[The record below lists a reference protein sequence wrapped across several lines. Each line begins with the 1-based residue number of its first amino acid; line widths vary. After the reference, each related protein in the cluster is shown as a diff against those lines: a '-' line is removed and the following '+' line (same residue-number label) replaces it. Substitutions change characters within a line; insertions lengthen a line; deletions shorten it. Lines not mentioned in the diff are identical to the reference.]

1 MPKQFT
7 DTTTPTR
14 RVVDVFTRVLH
25 ALMAIS
31 FGLAYASAEVD
42 ALRLV
47 HVTLGYTFGAAFLL
61 RVVWGGVGPR
71 RVSLRALGG
80 RLSGLGQTLELLRR
94 LELAQ
99 LLQRVLPLSM
109 VALLLC
115 APLVVGSGYVT
126 YFHGLGAWGEDILT
140 CPDFSDQCFLGR
152 WLPIREEPMRKSR
165 FTEEQMVTVL
175 READRTT
182 VAETAK
188 KHKVSEATIYAWR
201 KHFGQMDAADVKR
214 LKALELENSR
224 LKKLLAEAALDIEV
238 LKEINSKKW

>member
-1 MPKQFT
+1 MSKHFT

-115 APLVVGSGYVT
+115 APIVVGSGYVT
-126 YFHGLGAWGEDILT
+126 YFHGLGAWGEDIHESLA
-140 CPDFSDQCFLGR
+140 SAMVLLASGHVGAVVFLR
-152 WLPIREEPMRKSR
+152 WLRPEHPLRPMLTGRVPGQGPDLVKHNGAAAAIALLLLVLG
-165 FTEEQMVTVL
+165 FWVWQAEQYRVDPQFMAQPRWLHPVGGY
-175 READRTT
+175 
-182 VAETAK
+182 AEN
-188 KHKVSEATIYAWR
+188 E
-201 KHFGQMDAADVKR
+201 DD
-214 LKALELENSR
+214 
-224 LKKLLAEAALDIEV
+224 
-238 LKEINSKKW
+238 